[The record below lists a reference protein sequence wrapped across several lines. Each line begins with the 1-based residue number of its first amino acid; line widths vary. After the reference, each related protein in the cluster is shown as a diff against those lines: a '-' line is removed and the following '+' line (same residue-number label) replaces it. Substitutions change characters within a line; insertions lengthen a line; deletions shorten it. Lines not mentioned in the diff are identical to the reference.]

1 MDDAWCGRLAAL
13 HLQDLVRTGEDME
26 KDLVTVLR
34 SGLERHARELAEAE
48 RQAVGA

>member
-1 MDDAWCGRLAAL
+1 
-13 HLQDLVRTGEDME
+13 
-26 KDLVTVLR
+26 VTVLR